1 MRTLLQA
8 NVFFASYIFL
18 LFLGC
23 GGKNGVSNEF
33 NPEDYRVKPRPTSGI
48 SEFSYD
54 FDSAAK
60 LVDLFP
66 DDLSGWTSL
75 QLVEP
80 NGSDDIVRENKKAY
94 AGKNGVELQSDQFH
108 SGCCAVKLVAPPSA
122 GSVSKAALQKG
133 GFFFESGDDLWVS
146 AWFFIQG
153 FENYQGMFVLDIETT
168 EFQGS
173 PGRRLMM
180 SGGDNELKLE
190 SKSNVSGPEYRQAK
204 ENIIPFPKN
213 EWVHIILHLRLSARQ
228 EGLTEIWQDSV
239 KIIEQFGQNM
249 PTDRTVYDRFQF
261 GITANGSSHDKVI
274 YIDDVVISKQSLLE
288 SEN

>member
-1 MRTLLQA
+1 MRKRLHPNVLLT
-8 NVFFASYIFL
+8 SYIL
-18 LFLGC
+18 LFLLGC
-23 GGKNGVSNEF
+23 GGKNGVSNGVNFE
-33 NPEDYRVKPRPTSGI
+33 NYRVKPRPTSGI
-48 SEFSYD
+48 SEFSSH

-66 DDLSGWTSL
+66 NDLSGWINL

-80 NGSDDIVRENKKAY
+80 NGSDDIVLEDKKAY
-94 AGKNGVELQSDQFH
+94 AGKNSVELQNGQFH
-108 SGCCAVKLVAPPSA
+108 SSCCAVKLAAPPS
-122 GSVSKAALQKG
+122 GSSVSKASLQKG

-153 FENYQGMFVLDIETT
+153 FENYQALFVLDIETT

-190 SKSNVSGPEYRQAK
+190 SKSNLSGPEYRQAK
-204 ENIIPFPKN
+204 GNIIPFPKN
-213 EWVHIILHLRLSARQ
+213 EWVHIILHLRLSAGQ
-228 EGLTEIWQDSV
+228 EGLTEIWQDGV
-239 KIIEQFGQNM
+239 KIIEQFGQNLL
-249 PTDRTVYDRFQF
+249 TDSAVYDRFQF
-261 GITANGSSHDKVI
+261 GITANGSPRDKVI
-274 YIDDVVISKQSLLE
+274 CVDDVVISKQSLRE